1 LQDQGL
7 GPATIRRYL
16 TALSAIFQLAIRR
29 GAASTSPLTLLS
41 DDERPTGG
49 GVAKHYE
56 WTVKEINA
64 LVDASEQLGQKKE
77 ARYDYSGLI
86 RVLVTLGLRV
96 GEALALRKTDVDL
109 LGGRLHVRHS
119 GGRNGAE
126 IGDPK
131 TDAGSRI
138 VPLSPGIVDLFLKL
152 IPEDAEDDDFIF
164 STTEGKT
171 PISYWNFRKR
181 GFVPARKAA
190 GLPETVTIHTLRSAA
205 ISLYASRELTLH
217 EVAEVMGQSDPQ
229 TTWKHYLRL
238 FDRSKVAEKIRQA

>member
-1 LQDQGL
+1 MEGS
-7 GPATIRRYL
+7 
-16 TALSAIFQLAIRR
+16 TA
-29 GAASTSPLTLLS
+29 
-41 DDERPTGG
+41 
-49 GVAKHYE
+49 
-56 WTVKEINA
+56 
-64 LVDASEQLGQKKE
+64 ASEQLGRKKE

-86 RVLVTLGLRV
+86 RVLVTLGLRL

-109 LGGRLHVRHS
+109 LSGRLHVRHS

-126 IGDPK
+126 IGAK

-138 VPLSPGIVDLFLKL
+138 VPLSPGMVELFLKL

-164 STTEGKT
+164 STTDGKT
-171 PISYWNFRKR
+171 PVSYWNFRKR

-205 ISLYASRELTLH
+205 ISLYAARGLTLN

-238 FDRSKVAEKIRQA
+238 FDRSEVEKASVRRRHRLTAETSHSTRLEARYGGPSSFNLTIHLTHP